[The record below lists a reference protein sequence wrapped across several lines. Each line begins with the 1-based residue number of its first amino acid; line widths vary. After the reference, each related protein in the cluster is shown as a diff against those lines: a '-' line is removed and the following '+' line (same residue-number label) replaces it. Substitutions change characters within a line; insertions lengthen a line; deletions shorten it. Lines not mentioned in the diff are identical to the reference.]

1 MKDGLKRVKYLG
13 KLIMLTDNTI
23 LVLAIAGVLMLLAVV
38 QLFLA
43 ARHDRAIVAAGPIEE
58 LEVYEK
64 RLEEKRRLISDLEEE
79 LEKRREAMAVV
90 TDLAAEVDGLRRQ
103 KEELLTEWESLRERR
118 DEVQG
123 VRQEIEDA
131 MVERQSLEAEIAP
144 LRAELLS
151 IQERLQKAEELVQK
165 IDTLYEEREA
175 LLEKVVDLRE
185 EMRRLEEAEARVQRL
200 EERSNELESE
210 NARLEGRISSQEK
223 ELSEVAARATKEREA
238 LASAQ
243 TEYGRVAAEVV
254 AENLE
259 VRRLRGELEALA
271 ESRSTL
277 EARLAYLKAEI
288 AKKEGRS
295 VDGETVET
303 DPLRELKQTPPVIE
317 SMLKWPEA
325 ERANEADAIKRVE
338 RRLRAK
344 GLDYPAR
351 TLRAFH
357 TAMKVNETT
366 QMAVL
371 AGISGTG
378 KSQLP
383 RQYAAGMGIG
393 FLQVPVQPRWDSPQ
407 DLMGF
412 YNYIEGKFRP
422 TDMARALWAL
432 DELNNKDAIKDRMMM
447 ILLDEMNLARVEY
460 YFSDFLSRLES
471 RPRSGD
477 VENKNE
483 RKDAEIELEIP
494 NMEHPP
500 RIFPG
505 YNLLF
510 AGTMN
515 EDESTQSLS
524 DKVVDR
530 ANILR
535 FSAPK
540 KIKDGRSEGKI
551 EPNAALSRT
560 RWESWVRQSN
570 SVDNDPQVT
579 QKLEAMV
586 ELMRDFK
593 RPFGHR
599 LGRAIMAY
607 AANYPEVEGG
617 RGLDDALAD
626 QVEMRLLPKLRGVEV
641 DIAAPQF
648 ERLRA
653 FVERDLGDD
662 ALAQAIGESVE
673 MAEATGQFVW
683 AGVMR

>member
-1 MKDGLKRVKYLG
+1 
-13 KLIMLTDNTI
+13 MLTSNTL
-23 LVLAIAGVLMLLAVV
+23 LVLVIAGALVLLALV

-43 ARHDRAIVAAGPIEE
+43 IGHDRVNAAAGPIEE
-58 LEVYEK
+58 IAVYEK
-64 RLEEKRRLISDLEEE
+64 RLEEKRLLMSDLEEE
-79 LEKRREAMAVV
+79 IEKRREAMAVV
-90 TDLAAEVDGLRRQ
+90 SDLGAEVGGLRRQ
-103 KEELLTEWESLRERR
+103 KEDLLTEWESIREKR

-123 VRQEIEDA
+123 VRREIEDA
-131 MVERQSLEAEIAP
+131 MIERQSLEAELAP
-144 LRAELLS
+144 LRTEF
-151 IQERLQKAEELVQK
+151 ITVKERLEKAESLVGR
-165 IDTLYEEREA
+165 IEA
-175 LLEKVVDLRE
+175 LNEENVKLSEQVDS
-185 EMRRLEEAEARVQRL
+185 MRNELHRLEDAEKCVASLAKRETNL
-200 EERSNELESE
+200 ETEC
-210 NARLEGRISSQEK
+210 ARLEGR
-223 ELSEVAARATKEREA
+223 VAAQQTSLGDIQASVVKERDALAGVQTELGTLSAQSAAEA
-238 LASAQ
+238 LELRRLQSQ
-243 TEYGRVAAEVV
+243 
-254 AENLE
+254 LE
-259 VRRLRGELEALA
+259 VEGEARG
-271 ESRSTL
+271 TL
-277 EARLAYLKAEI
+277 EARLAYLKGEI
-288 AKKEGRS
+288 AKAEGRS
-295 VDGETVET
+295 TVDGDTETN
-303 DPLRELKQTPPVIE
+303 PLQELNVMPPVIAAMADWGAPVLE
-317 SMLKWPEA
+317 
-325 ERANEADAIKRVE
+325 NEADAIHRVE

-344 GLDYPAR
+344 GLDYPSR

-371 AGISGTG
+371 SGISGTG

-432 DELNNKDAIKDRMMM
+432 DVVNNKENAVEDRMMM

-471 RPRSGD
+471 RPNAASIQDR
-477 VENKNE
+477 NE

-494 NMEHPP
+494 KMENPP

-535 FSAPK
+535 FAAPK
-540 KIKDGRSEGKI
+540 KIKDGTTTGEVEAPI
-551 EPNAALSRT
+551 ALSRKS
-560 RWESWVRQSN
+560 WERWVRPVSN
-570 SVDNDPQVT
+570 ADNENRVVQRV
-579 QKLEAMV
+579 EEMV

-599 LGRAIMAY
+599 LGRSIMAY
-607 AANYPEVEGG
+607 VANYPDVEGA
-617 RGLDDALAD
+617 RRIEDALAD
-626 QVEMRLLPKLRGVEV
+626 QIEMRLLPKLRGVEV
-641 DIAAPQF
+641 DMAMPQF
-648 ERLRA
+648 TKLQS
-653 FVERDLGDD
+653 FVEGELGDGDLAFAIRDSVQAASD
-662 ALAQAIGESVE
+662 AS
-673 MAEATGQFVW
+673 GQFVW
-683 AGVMR
+683 TGVTR

>member
-1 MKDGLKRVKYLG
+1 
-13 KLIMLTDNTI
+13 MLTDNTI
-23 LVLAIAGVLMLLAVV
+23 LVLAIAGVLILLAIV

-43 ARHDRAIVAAGPIEE
+43 VRHDRAVTAAGPIEE
-58 LEVYEK
+58 LAVYEK
-64 RLEEKRRLISDLEEE
+64 RLEEKQRLMDDLEDE
-79 LEKRREAMAVV
+79 LAKRREAMAVV
-90 TDLAAEVDGLRRQ
+90 NDLQGEVDGLRRQ
-103 KEELLTEWESLRERR
+103 KEELVTEWESLRERR
-118 DEVQG
+118 EEVAA
-123 VRQEIEDA
+123 VRKETEEA
-131 MVERQSLEAEIAP
+131 VVERQQLETEIAP
-144 LRAELLS
+144 LRAEYLAV
-151 IQERLQKAEELVQK
+151 QERLEKAEELVGR
-165 IDTLYEEREA
+165 IDALKREHEEIFREV
-175 LLEKVVDLRE
+175 EDLRDE
-185 EMRRLEEAEARVQRL
+185 KRELEEAEARVEKL
-200 EERSNELESE
+200 ENRSQDLETE
-210 NARLEGRISSQEK
+210 NARLEGRISSRENEIG
-223 ELSEVAARATKEREA
+223 ELEVRVTSERTALATAQTEQGRLEAEVAAHSQEA
-238 LASAQ
+238 
-243 TEYGRVAAEVV
+243 
-254 AENLE
+254 
-259 VRRLRGELEALA
+259 RRMRGEIETLE
-271 ESRSTL
+271 ETRSTL
-277 EARLAYLKAEI
+277 DARLAHLKAEI
-288 AKKEGRS
+288 ARNEGRS
-295 VDGETVET
+295 IDGETGES
-303 DPLRELKQTPPVIE
+303 DPLRELKEIPPVI
-317 SMLKWPEA
+317 SAMINWDPA
-325 ERANEADAIKRVE
+325 PRQNEADAIKRVE
-338 RRLRAK
+338 RRLLAK

-357 TAMKVNETT
+357 TAMKVNETS

-432 DELNNKDAIKDRMMM
+432 DELNNGDAVQDRMMM

-471 RPRSGD
+471 RPRPTEVGD
-477 VENKNE
+477 KNE

-540 KIKDGRSEGKI
+540 KIKSGQTEGEVEPTVALSKETWKKWGRSS
-551 EPNAALSRT
+551 AA
-560 RWESWVRQSN
+560 VDGN
-570 SVDNDPQVT
+570 SGVT
-579 QKLEAMV
+579 DRVEQMV

-607 AANYPEVEGG
+607 AANYPQVEGG
-617 RGLDDALAD
+617 GGVEDALAD

-641 DIAAPQF
+641 DMVGAQF
-648 ERLRA
+648 AKLIT
-653 FVERDLGDD
+653 FVERDLGDV
-662 ALAQAIGESVE
+662 ALAQAIQESLSL
-673 MAEATGQFVW
+673 AETTGQFVW
-683 AGVMR
+683 SGVTR

>member
-1 MKDGLKRVKYLG
+1 
-13 KLIMLTDNTI
+13 MLTDNTI
-23 LVLAIAGVLMLLAVV
+23 LVLVIAGVLILLAVV

-43 ARHDRAIVAAGPIEE
+43 ARHDRALAAAGPIEE
-58 LEVYEK
+58 LAVYEK
-64 RLEEKRRLISDLEEE
+64 RLQEKQRLMDDLEAEV
-79 LEKRREAMAVV
+79 EKRREAMSVV
-90 TDLAAEVDGLRRQ
+90 ADLQAEVDGLRRQ
-103 KEELLTEWESLRERR
+103 KEELLTEWESLRQRR
-118 DEVQG
+118 DEVAA
-123 VRQEIEDA
+123 VRKETEDA
-131 MVERQSLEAEIAP
+131 VVERQQLETEIAP
-144 LRAELLS
+144 LRAEYLE
-151 IQERLQKAEELVQK
+151 IKERLEKAEELIRSTDALRREHDEISKRVEELREKKKQL
-165 IDTLYEEREA
+165 DDAEERIS
-175 LLEKVVDLRE
+175 
-185 EMRRLEEAEARVQRL
+185 RL
-200 EERSNELESE
+200 EERSYELETSI
-210 NARLEGRISSQEK
+210 ARLEGQRSSHES
-223 ELSEVAARATKEREA
+223 ELSALEARITSEHER

-243 TEYGRVAAEVV
+243 TEHARLEAEVAALKQ
-254 AENLE
+254 EN
-259 VRRLRGELEALA
+259 RRSMGEIETLQETRSALD
-271 ESRSTL
+271 
-277 EARLAYLKAEI
+277 ARLAYLKAEI
-288 AKKEGRS
+288 ARREGRS
-295 VDGETVET
+295 VDGETGET
-303 DPLRELKQTPPVIE
+303 DPLRELKETPPVITA
-317 SMLKWPEA
+317 M
-325 ERANEADAIKRVE
+325 RAWDNAPRENEADAIKRVE

-422 TDMARALWAL
+422 TDMARSLWAL
-432 DELNNKDAIKDRMMM
+432 DELNNDDADQDRMMM

-471 RPRSGD
+471 RPRPDD
-477 VENKNE
+477 VGEANE

-494 NMEHPP
+494 NMERPP

-540 KIKDGRSEGKI
+540 KIKSGQTEGTV
-551 EPNAALSRT
+551 EPTLALSQQT
-560 RWESWVRQSN
+560 WESWRRSSLPDDEERRITNRVEQ
-570 SVDNDPQVT
+570 
-579 QKLEAMV
+579 LV
-586 ELMRDFK
+586 ELMRDFN

-607 AANYPEVEGG
+607 SANYPVVEGG
-617 RGLDDALAD
+617 RGVDDALAD
-626 QVEMRLLPKLRGVEV
+626 QVEMRLLPKLRGVET
-641 DIAAPQF
+641 DMAGPQF
-648 ERLRA
+648 SKLMS
-653 FVERDLGDD
+653 FVERELGDD
-662 ALAQAIGESVE
+662 ALAQAIGESISI
-673 MAEATGQFVW
+673 AEATGQFVW
-683 AGVMR
+683 SGVTR

>member
-1 MKDGLKRVKYLG
+1 
-13 KLIMLTDNTI
+13 MLTDNTI
-23 LVLAIAGVLMLLAVV
+23 LVLAIAGVLILLALV

-43 ARHDRAIVAAGPIEE
+43 ARHDRAVTAAGPIEE
-58 LEVYEK
+58 LAVYEK
-64 RLEEKRRLISDLEEE
+64 RLEEKRRLMDDLEDE
-79 LEKRREAMAVV
+79 LEKRRQAMSVV
-90 TDLAAEVDGLRRQ
+90 ADIQAEVDGLRRQ
-103 KEELLTEWESLRERR
+103 KEELLAEWESLRERR
-118 DEVQG
+118 DEVAA
-123 VRQEIEDA
+123 VRQETEAAI
-131 MVERQSLEAEIAP
+131 VERQQIETEIAP
-144 LRAELLS
+144 LRAEYLTIKEKL
-151 IQERLQKAEELVQK
+151 EKAEELLGR
-165 IDTLYEEREA
+165 IDALKREHEEISGQVE
-175 LLEKVVDLRE
+175 DLRDKKRE
-185 EMRRLEEAEARVQRL
+185 LEDAEDRISRLEAQAKDL
-200 EERSNELESE
+200 ETD
-210 NARLEGRISSQEK
+210 NARLERRKSSHET
-223 ELSEVAARATKEREA
+223 ELGELNARVASEREA
-238 LASAQ
+238 LAQTQ
-243 TEYGRVAAEVV
+243 TEHGRVGAEV
-254 AENLE
+254 AAQAQDL
-259 VRRLRGELEALA
+259 RRILGEI
-271 ESRSTL
+271 ESLKETRSTL
-277 EARLAYLKAEI
+277 DARLVYLKAEI
-288 AKKEGRS
+288 ARKEGRPP
-295 VDGETVET
+295 DGGE
-303 DPLRELKQTPPVIE
+303 PLRELKETPPVITAMRSWDPAQRE
-317 SMLKWPEA
+317 NEA
-325 ERANEADAIKRVE
+325 EAIKRVE

-422 TDMARALWAL
+422 TDMARALWAM
-432 DELNNKDAIKDRMMM
+432 DELNNDDAEQDRMMM

-471 RPRSGD
+471 RPRPHDVGD
-477 VENKNE
+477 ANE

-494 NMEHPP
+494 NMEHAP

-535 FSAPK
+535 FAAPK
-540 KIKDGRSEGKI
+540 KIKDGQSDGEA
-551 EPNAALSRT
+551 EPIKALSQETWNRWGRSTVSVEGDT
-560 RWESWVRQSN
+560 R
-570 SVDNDPQVT
+570 VT
-579 QKLEAMV
+579 GRV
-586 ELMRDFK
+586 EEMLDLMRDFK

-607 AANYPEVEGG
+607 AANYPEIEGG
-617 RGLDDALAD
+617 RGVDDALAD

-641 DIAAPQF
+641 DMAGPQF
-648 ERLRA
+648 SKLKT

-662 ALAQAIGESVE
+662 ALAQAIDES
-673 MAEATGQFVW
+673 MTLAEATGQFVW
-683 AGVMR
+683 SGVTR

>member
-1 MKDGLKRVKYLG
+1 
-13 KLIMLTDNTI
+13 MLTDNTI
-23 LVLAIAGVLMLLAVV
+23 LVLAIAGVLILLAVV

-43 ARHDRAIVAAGPIEE
+43 ARHDRAVTAAGPIEE
-58 LEVYEK
+58 LAVYEK
-64 RLEEKRRLISDLEEE
+64 RLEEKRRLMEDLEAE

-90 TDLAAEVDGLRRQ
+90 ADLQAEVDGLRRQ
-103 KEELLTEWESLRERR
+103 KEELITEWESLRERR
-118 DEVQG
+118 DEVAA
-123 VRQEIEDA
+123 VRKETEEA
-131 MVERQSLEAEIAP
+131 VVERQQLETEIAP
-144 LRAELLS
+144 LRAEYLEVK
-151 IQERLQKAEELVQK
+151 ERLEKAEE
-165 IDTLYEEREA
+165 IIGRTEA
-175 LLEKVVDLRE
+175 LRKEYDAIFTQVEGLRDKK
-185 EMRRLEEAEARVQRL
+185 RQLEEAEERVSHL
-200 EERSNELESE
+200 EERSFELETL
-210 NARLEGRISSQEK
+210 NARLEGQKASRES
-223 ELSEVAARATKEREA
+223 ELSALEARVASEHKG

-243 TEYGRVAAEVV
+243 TEHGRLVAEVAAL
-254 AENLE
+254 NQE
-259 VRRLRGELEALA
+259 VRRSTGELETLQDTRSALD
-271 ESRSTL
+271 
-277 EARLAYLKAEI
+277 ARLAHLKAEI
-288 AKKEGRS
+288 ARREGRT
-295 VDGETVET
+295 VDGETQET
-303 DPLRELKQTPPVIE
+303 DPLRELKETPPVIMTMRTWDSAPRE
-317 SMLKWPEA
+317 
-325 ERANEADAIKRVE
+325 NEADAIKRVE

-432 DELNNKDAIKDRMMM
+432 DELNNDDAEQDRMMM

-471 RPRSGD
+471 RPRPDDVGD
-477 VENKNE
+477 QNE

-494 NMEHPP
+494 NMEQPP

-535 FSAPK
+535 FSAPR
-540 KIKDGRSEGKI
+540 KIKGSQAEGTV
-551 EPNAALSRT
+551 EPTLALSQQT
-560 RWESWVRQSN
+560 WESWGRLSA
-570 SVDNDPQVT
+570 SVDGDPRVT
-579 QKLEAMV
+579 SRIEKMV

-599 LGRAIMAY
+599 LGRTIMAY

-617 RGLDDALAD
+617 RGVDDALAD
-626 QVEMRLLPKLRGVEV
+626 QVEMRLLPKLRGVET
-641 DIAAPQF
+641 DMAGPQF
-648 ERLRA
+648 SKLMN

-662 ALAQAIGESVE
+662 ALTQAIGES
-673 MAEATGQFVW
+673 MSLAETTGQFVW
-683 AGVMR
+683 SGVTR

>member
-1 MKDGLKRVKYLG
+1 
-13 KLIMLTDNTI
+13 MLTDNTI
-23 LVLAIAGVLMLLAVV
+23 LVFAVAGFLILLAII

-43 ARHDRAIVAAGPIEE
+43 VRHDRAVTAAGPIEE
-58 LEVYEK
+58 LAVYEK
-64 RLEEKRRLISDLEEE
+64 RLDEKQRLMDDLEEE
-79 LEKRREAMAVV
+79 LKKRREALAIVS
-90 TDLAAEVDGLRRQ
+90 DLQSEVDGLRRQ
-103 KEELLTEWESLRERR
+103 KEDLVAEWESLRERR
-118 DEVQG
+118 EEVAE
-123 VRQEIEDA
+123 VRKETEAAVI
-131 MVERQSLEAEIAP
+131 ERQQLEAEIAP
-144 LRAELLS
+144 LRAEYLA
-151 IQERLQKAEELVQK
+151 IKE
-165 IDTLYEEREA
+165 
-175 LLEKVVDLRE
+175 
-185 EMRRLEEAEARVQRL
+185 RLEEAEDLVGRIDALKREHENVSGQVDDLREEKRDLETAEEKVKGLEGRAR
-200 EERSNELESE
+200 ELETLL
-210 NARLEGRISSQEK
+210 ARLEGRKAAEEDDLG
-223 ELSEVAARATKEREA
+223 ELEARVVAEREA
-238 LASAQ
+238 LASTQA
-243 TEYGRVAAEVV
+243 EHGRVFAEV
-254 AENLE
+254 AAQAQEA
-259 VRRLRGELEALA
+259 RRIRGEIDALE
-271 ESRSTL
+271 ETRGTL
-277 EARLAYLKAEI
+277 EARLAHLQAEI
-288 AKKEGRS
+288 ARKEGRP
-295 VDGETVET
+295 VDGETNGA
-303 DPLRELKQTPPVIE
+303 DPLRELKETPPVIAAMRDWDE
-317 SMLKWPEA
+317 APRENEA
-325 ERANEADAIKRVE
+325 EAIKRVE

-422 TDMARALWAL
+422 TDMARALWAM
-432 DELNNKDAIKDRMMM
+432 DELNNDDAEQDRMMM

-471 RPRSGD
+471 RPRPGD
-477 VENKNE
+477 VGDANE

-494 NMEHPP
+494 NMENPP

-535 FSAPK
+535 FAAPK
-540 KIKDGRSEGKI
+540 KIQNDKVEGEAESTKALKQETWNRWGRSSASVEGD
-551 EPNAALSRT
+551 T
-560 RWESWVRQSN
+560 RVTGRVEQM
-570 SVDNDPQVT
+570 VD
-579 QKLEAMV
+579 
-586 ELMRDFK
+586 LMREFK

-641 DIAAPQF
+641 DMAGPQF
-648 ERLRA
+648 SKLMA

-662 ALAQAIGESVE
+662 ALAQAIGES
-673 MAEATGQFVW
+673 MTLAEATGQFVW
-683 AGVMR
+683 SGVTR

>member
-1 MKDGLKRVKYLG
+1 
-13 KLIMLTDNTI
+13 MLTDNTI
-23 LVLAIAGVLMLLAVV
+23 LVLAIAGVLILLALV

-43 ARHDRAIVAAGPIEE
+43 ARHDRAVTAAGPIEE
-58 LEVYEK
+58 LAVYEK
-64 RLEEKRRLISDLEEE
+64 RLEEKRRLMDDLEDE
-79 LEKRREAMAVV
+79 LEKRRQAMSVV
-90 TDLAAEVDGLRRQ
+90 ADLQAEVDGLRRQ
-103 KEELLTEWESLRERR
+103 KEELLAEWESLRERR
-118 DEVQG
+118 DEVAA
-123 VRQEIEDA
+123 VRQETEAAI
-131 MVERQSLEAEIAP
+131 VERQQIEIEIAP
-144 LRAELLS
+144 LRAEYLTIKEKL
-151 IQERLQKAEELVQK
+151 EKAEELLGR
-165 IDTLYEEREA
+165 IDALKREHEEISGQVEKLRDKKRE
-175 LLEKVVDLRE
+175 LEDAEDRIS
-185 EMRRLEEAEARVQRL
+185 RLEAQAKVLETDNAQLKGRKSSHETELGELNARVA
-200 EERSNELESE
+200 S
-210 NARLEGRISSQEK
+210 
-223 ELSEVAARATKEREA
+223 EREA
-238 LASAQ
+238 LAQTQ
-243 TEYGRVAAEVV
+243 TEHGRVGAEV
-254 AENLE
+254 AAQAQDLRRISGEIESLKETRSNLD
-259 VRRLRGELEALA
+259 
-271 ESRSTL
+271 
-277 EARLAYLKAEI
+277 ARLAYLKAEI
-288 AKKEGRS
+288 ARKEGRS
-295 VDGETVET
+295 VDGETGEA
-303 DPLRELKQTPPVIE
+303 DPLRELKETPPVITAMR
-317 SMLKWPEA
+317 SWDPAPLQ
-325 ERANEADAIKRVE
+325 NEADAINRVE

-422 TDMARALWAL
+422 TDMARALWAM
-432 DELNNKDAIKDRMMM
+432 DELNNDDAEQDRMMM

-471 RPRSGD
+471 RPRPHDVGD
-477 VENKNE
+477 ANE

-494 NMEHPP
+494 NMEHAP

-535 FSAPK
+535 FAAPRRIMDGQADGEAEPTK
-540 KIKDGRSEGKI
+540 ALSQETWNRWGRSSASVEGD
-551 EPNAALSRT
+551 AR
-560 RWESWVRQSN
+560 
-570 SVDNDPQVT
+570 VT
-579 QKLEAMV
+579 GRV
-586 ELMRDFK
+586 EEMLDLMRDFK

-617 RGLDDALAD
+617 RGVDDALAD
-626 QVEMRLLPKLRGVEV
+626 QIEMRLLPKLRGVEV
-641 DIAAPQF
+641 DMAGPQF
-648 ERLRA
+648 SKLKT

-662 ALAQAIGESVE
+662 ALAQAIDES
-673 MAEATGQFVW
+673 MTLAEATGQFVW
-683 AGVMR
+683 SGVTR

>member
-1 MKDGLKRVKYLG
+1 
-13 KLIMLTDNTI
+13 MLTDNTI
-23 LVLAIAGVLMLLAVV
+23 LVLAIAGVLILLAIV

-43 ARHDRAIVAAGPIEE
+43 VRHDRALTAAGPIEE
-58 LEVYEK
+58 LAVYEM
-64 RLEEKRRLISDLEEE
+64 RLEAKQRLMDDLDKE

-90 TDLAAEVDGLRRQ
+90 ADLQAEVDGLRRQ
-103 KEELLTEWESLRERR
+103 KEELLAEWESLRERR
-118 DEVQG
+118 EEVAS
-123 VRQEIEDA
+123 VRKETEDA
-131 MVERQSLEAEIAP
+131 VVERQQLEAEIAP
-144 LRAELLS
+144 LRAEYLA
-151 IQERLQKAEELVQK
+151 IKERLEKAEELLGR
-165 IDTLYEEREA
+165 IDGLKREHDEISGEVEA
-175 LLEKVVDLRE
+175 LRDKKRE
-185 EMRRLEEAEARVQRL
+185 LEEAEEKVEHL
-200 EERSNELESE
+200 EIRMRDLETVI
-210 NARLEGRISSQEK
+210 ARLEGQIYAQES
-223 ELSEVAARATKEREA
+223 ELDGLKARVASEREA
-238 LASAQ
+238 FASAQ
-243 TEYGRVAAEVV
+243 TEHGRLGAEVAAQAQEG
-254 AENLE
+254 
-259 VRRLRGELEALA
+259 RRIRGEIDTLTET
-271 ESRSTL
+271 RSTL
-277 EARLAYLKAEI
+277 DARLAHLQAEI
-288 AKKEGRS
+288 ARREGRS
-295 VDGETVET
+295 VDGETGES
-303 DPLRELKQTPPVIE
+303 DPLRELKETPPVI
-317 SMLKWPEA
+317 SAMKGWEA
-325 ERANEADAIKRVE
+325 APRENEADAIKRVE

-344 GLDYPAR
+344 GLEYPTR

-357 TAMKVNETT
+357 TSMKVNETT

-383 RQYAAGMGIG
+383 RQYAAGIGIG

-432 DELNNKDAIKDRMMM
+432 DEFNNDDAVQDRMMM

-471 RPRSGD
+471 RPRPGD
-477 VENKNE
+477 VGNANE

-494 NMEHPP
+494 NMQNPP

-524 DKVVDR
+524 EKVVDR

-540 KIKDGRSEGKI
+540 KLKDGHAEGEV
-551 EPNAALSRT
+551 EPTVALSQTTWRK
-560 RWESWVRQSN
+560 WVRSSV
-570 SVDNDPQVT
+570 SVDRDSRVT
-579 QKLEAMV
+579 GRVEQMV

-599 LGRAIMAY
+599 LGRAIIAY
-607 AANYPEVEGG
+607 AANYPQVEGG
-617 RGLDDALAD
+617 RGVEDALAD
-626 QVEMRLLPKLRGVEV
+626 QVEMRLLPKLRGIEV
-641 DIAAPQF
+641 DMAGPQF
-648 ERLRA
+648 ARLIS

-662 ALAQAIGESVE
+662 DLAQAIKDS
-673 MAEATGQFVW
+673 MSLAEATGQFVW
-683 AGVMR
+683 SGVTR

>member
-1 MKDGLKRVKYLG
+1 
-13 KLIMLTDNTI
+13 MLTDNTI
-23 LVLAIAGVLMLLAVV
+23 LVLAIAGVLILLAVV
-38 QLFLA
+38 QLLLA
-43 ARHDRAIVAAGPIEE
+43 ARHDRAVTAAGPIEE
-58 LEVYEK
+58 LAIYER
-64 RLEEKRRLISDLEEE
+64 RLEEKQRLVDELENE
-79 LEKRREAMAVV
+79 LEKRRQAMAVV
-90 TDLAAEVDGLRRQ
+90 ADLQAEVDGLRRQ
-103 KEELLTEWESLRERR
+103 KEELLAEWESLRERR
-118 DEVQG
+118 DEVAA
-123 VRQEIEDA
+123 VRQETEAAVI
-131 MVERQSLEAEIAP
+131 ERQQLESEIAP
-144 LRAELLS
+144 LRAEYLA
-151 IQERLQKAEELVQK
+151 IKERLEKAEELLGR
-165 IDTLYEEREA
+165 TEA
-175 LLEKVVDLRE
+175 LKRECEEISGQVDELRDKKRE
-185 EMRRLEEAEARVQRL
+185 LEEAEDRISRLESRAQELETTISRVEGRKASEESELENLQARVA
-200 EERSNELESE
+200 S
-210 NARLEGRISSQEK
+210 
-223 ELSEVAARATKEREA
+223 EREA
-238 LASAQ
+238 LADAQ
-243 TEYGRVAAEVV
+243 TEYGRPSADPTAQGQ
-254 AENLE
+254 E
-259 VRRLRGELEALA
+259 VRRITGEIETLE
-271 ESRSTL
+271 ETRSTL
-277 EARLAYLKAEI
+277 DARLAYLKGEI
-288 AKKEGRS
+288 ARSEGRS
-295 VDGETVET
+295 VDGETGDP
-303 DPLRELKQTPPVIE
+303 DPLRELKETPPVVVAMRTWDPAPRE
-317 SMLKWPEA
+317 
-325 ERANEADAIKRVE
+325 NEADAIKRVE

-422 TDMARALWAL
+422 TDMARALWAV
-432 DELNNKDAIKDRMMM
+432 DELHNEEADRDRMMM
-447 ILLDEMNLARVEY
+447 VLLDEMNLARVEY

-471 RPRSGD
+471 RPRPSD
-477 VENKNE
+477 VDDANE

-494 NMEHPP
+494 NMQTPP

-535 FSAPK
+535 FAAPK
-540 KIKDGRSEGKI
+540 KIKEGQAEGDV
-551 EPNAALSRT
+551 EPTRALSRET
-560 RWESWVRQSN
+560 WNRWGRSSAH
-570 SVDNDPQVT
+570 VDRDSRVT
-579 QKLEAMV
+579 GRVERMV
-586 ELMRDFK
+586 DLMREFQ

-641 DIAAPQF
+641 DMAGPQF
-648 ERLRA
+648 SNLMT
-653 FVERDLGDD
+653 FVERDLGDA
-662 ALAQAIGESVE
+662 ALAEAIDESVRLS
-673 MAEATGQFVW
+673 EAT
-683 AGVMR
+683 

>member
-1 MKDGLKRVKYLG
+1 
-13 KLIMLTDNTI
+13 MLTDNTI
-23 LVLAIAGVLMLLAVV
+23 LVLAIAGVLILLAVV
-38 QLFLA
+38 QLLLA
-43 ARHDRAIVAAGPIEE
+43 ARHDRAVTAAGPIEE
-58 LEVYEK
+58 LAVYER
-64 RLEEKRRLISDLEEE
+64 RLEEKQRLIDELEDE
-79 LEKRREAMAVV
+79 LEKRRQAMAVV
-90 TDLAAEVDGLRRQ
+90 ADLQAEVDGLRRQ
-103 KEELLTEWESLRERR
+103 KEELLAEWESLRERR
-118 DEVQG
+118 DEVAA
-123 VRQEIEDA
+123 VRQETEA
-131 MVERQSLEAEIAP
+131 AVVERQQLETEIAP
-144 LRAELLS
+144 LRAEYLA
-151 IQERLQKAEELVQK
+151 IKERLEKAEDLLGRTEALK
-165 IDTLYEEREA
+165 REYEEISGQVDELRDKKRE
-175 LLEKVVDLRE
+175 
-185 EMRRLEEAEARVQRL
+185 LEEAEDRISRLESRAQELETTISRVEGRKASEESELENLQARVA
-200 EERSNELESE
+200 S
-210 NARLEGRISSQEK
+210 
-223 ELSEVAARATKEREA
+223 EREA
-238 LASAQ
+238 LADAQ
-243 TEYGRVAAEVV
+243 TEYGRPSADPTAQGQ
-254 AENLE
+254 E
-259 VRRLRGELEALA
+259 VRRITGEIETLE
-271 ESRSTL
+271 ETRSTL
-277 EARLAYLKAEI
+277 DARLAYLKGEI
-288 AKKEGRS
+288 ARSEGRS
-295 VDGETVET
+295 VDGETGDP
-303 DPLRELKQTPPVIE
+303 DPLRELKETPPVVVAMRTWDPAPRE
-317 SMLKWPEA
+317 
-325 ERANEADAIKRVE
+325 NEADAIKRVE

-422 TDMARALWAL
+422 TDMARALWAV
-432 DELNNKDAIKDRMMM
+432 DELHNEEADRDRMMM

-471 RPRSGD
+471 RPRSSD
-477 VENKNE
+477 VGNANE

-535 FSAPK
+535 FSAPRQ
-540 KIKDGRSEGKI
+540 IADGRAEGNV
-551 EPNAALSRT
+551 EPSAALLQKT
-560 RWESWVRQSN
+560 WNRWKRPSSDIDSDAQAN
-570 SVDNDPQVT
+570 

-586 ELMRDFK
+586 DLMRDFK

-599 LGRAIMAY
+599 LGRAI
-607 AANYPEVEGG
+607 
-617 RGLDDALAD
+617 
-626 QVEMRLLPKLRGVEV
+626 
-641 DIAAPQF
+641 
-648 ERLRA
+648 
-653 FVERDLGDD
+653 
-662 ALAQAIGESVE
+662 
-673 MAEATGQFVW
+673 
-683 AGVMR
+683 

>member
-1 MKDGLKRVKYLG
+1 
-13 KLIMLTDNTI
+13 MLTDNT
-23 LVLAIAGVLMLLAVV
+23 LVVLAIAGALILLAIV
-38 QLFLA
+38 QLALA
-43 ARHDRAIVAAGPIEE
+43 ARHDRAVTAAGPIEE
-58 LEVYEK
+58 LAVYEK
-64 RLEEKRRLISDLEEE
+64 RLEEKQRLMDDLEAE

-90 TDLAAEVDGLRRQ
+90 ADLQVEVDGLRRQ
-103 KEELLTEWESLRERR
+103 KEELLSEWESLRERR
-118 DEVQG
+118 EEVAA
-123 VRQEIEDA
+123 VRQETEAAVI
-131 MVERQSLEAEIAP
+131 ERQQLEAEIAP
-144 LRAELLS
+144 LRAEFLEVK
-151 IQERLQKAEELVQK
+151 ERLERAEELVGR
-165 IDTLYEEREA
+165 IEA
-175 LLEKVVDLRE
+175 LKSEHDRISESLEGLRDKQ
-185 EMRRLEEAEARVQRL
+185 RDLEEAEVRVDRL
-200 EERSNELESE
+200 EARAKDLETE
-210 NARLEGRISSQEK
+210 TARLEGRKTSQET
-223 ELSEVAARATKEREA
+223 ELAELNTRIASERET
-238 LASAQ
+238 LAHAQ
-243 TEYGRVAAEVV
+243 TEQGRVAAEI
-254 AENLE
+254 AAHSQE
-259 VRRLRGELEALA
+259 VRRIAGEIEALK
-271 ESRSTL
+271 ETRSTL
-277 EARLAYLKAEI
+277 DARLAYLKAEI
-288 AKKEGRS
+288 ARKEGRS
-295 VDGETVET
+295 VDGETGEI
-303 DPLRELKQTPPVIE
+303 DPLRELKETPPVILGMRDWE
-317 SMLKWPEA
+317 PAPRENEA
-325 ERANEADAIKRVE
+325 EAIKRVE

-422 TDMARALWAL
+422 TDMARALWAM
-432 DELNNKDAIKDRMMM
+432 DELNNDNAEQDRMMM
-447 ILLDEMNLARVEY
+447 VLLDEMNLARVEY

-471 RPRSGD
+471 RPRPSD
-477 VENKNE
+477 VADKNE

-494 NMEHPP
+494 NMEHAP

-535 FSAPK
+535 FAAPK
-540 KIKDGRSEGKI
+540 KIKDGRADGET
-551 EPNAALSRT
+551 EPTKALSQEA
-560 RWESWVRQSN
+560 WSKWVRS
-570 SVDNDPQVT
+570 SSLVEGDARVT
-579 QKLEAMV
+579 GRV
-586 ELMRDFK
+586 EEMLDLMRDFK

-607 AANYPEVEGG
+607 AANYPDIEGG
-617 RGLDDALAD
+617 RGVEDALAD

-641 DIAAPQF
+641 DMAGPQF
-648 ERLRA
+648 SKLKS

-662 ALAQAIGESVE
+662 VLAQAIDESIVQ
-673 MAEATGQFVW
+673 AEATGQFVW
-683 AGVMR
+683 NGVTR

>member
-1 MKDGLKRVKYLG
+1 
-13 KLIMLTDNTI
+13 MLTDNTI
-23 LVLAIAGVLMLLAVV
+23 LVLAIAGVLVLLAIV

-43 ARHDRAIVAAGPIEE
+43 ARHDRAVTAAGPIEE
-58 LEVYEK
+58 LSVYEK
-64 RLEEKRRLISDLEEE
+64 RLEEKQRIMDDLEEE

-90 TDLAAEVDGLRRQ
+90 ADVQAEVDGLRRQ
-103 KEELLTEWESLRERR
+103 KEELLTEWESLRDRR
-118 DEVQG
+118 EEVAA
-123 VRQEIEDA
+123 VRRETEEA
-131 MVERQSLEAEIAP
+131 VVERQQLEAEIAP
-144 LRAELLS
+144 LRAEYLTVK
-151 IQERLQKAEELVQK
+151 ERLEKAEELLSRLDSLKREHEEISGEVEALRDRKRELEEAGEKIQRLESRAQELETGNSRVEGRLSARESELK
-165 IDTLYEEREA
+165 ELENRVASERESLATAQTEHGRVEAEVAAQAQEVRRIRGEIDTLEETRGT
-175 LLEKVVDLRE
+175 L
-185 EMRRLEEAEARVQRL
+185 
-200 EERSNELESE
+200 
-210 NARLEGRISSQEK
+210 NARLAHLQ
-223 ELSEVAARATKEREA
+223 
-238 LASAQ
+238 
-243 TEYGRVAAEVV
+243 
-254 AENLE
+254 
-259 VRRLRGELEALA
+259 
-271 ESRSTL
+271 
-277 EARLAYLKAEI
+277 AEI
-288 AKKEGRS
+288 ARKEGRS
-295 VDGETVET
+295 VDGETGES
-303 DPLRELKQTPPVIE
+303 DPLRELKETPPVISAMRTWDPAPRE
-317 SMLKWPEA
+317 
-325 ERANEADAIKRVE
+325 NEADAIKRVE

-357 TAMKVNETT
+357 TSMKVNETT

-422 TDMARALWAL
+422 TDMARALWSL
-432 DELNNKDAIKDRMMM
+432 DELNNDDAEKDRMMM

-471 RPRSGD
+471 RPRPGD
-477 VENKNE
+477 VGDKNE

-494 NMEHPP
+494 NMEQPP

-540 KIKDGRSEGKI
+540 KIKDGKAEGDI
-551 EPNAALSRT
+551 EPTLALSRET
-560 RWESWVRQSN
+560 WNKWGRSSA
-570 SVDNDPQVT
+570 SVDRDTQVT
-579 QKLEAMV
+579 NRVEEMV

-617 RGLDDALAD
+617 RGVQDALAD

-641 DIAAPQF
+641 DTAGPQF
-648 ERLRA
+648 SKLMT
-653 FVERDLGDD
+653 FVERELGDD
-662 ALAQAIGESVE
+662 ALALAIEGS
-673 MAEATGQFVW
+673 MTLAEDTGQFVW
-683 AGVMR
+683 SGVAR

>member
-1 MKDGLKRVKYLG
+1 
-13 KLIMLTDNTI
+13 MLSNNTL
-23 LVLAIAGVLMLLAVV
+23 LVLATAGVLILLAVV
-38 QLFLA
+38 QLILA
-43 ARHDRAIVAAGPIEE
+43 ARHDRAVTAAGPIEE
-58 LEVYEK
+58 LSVYEK
-64 RLEEKRRLISDLEEE
+64 RLEEKQRLMDDLESE

-90 TDLAAEVDGLRRQ
+90 ADIQAEVDGLRRQ

-118 DEVQG
+118 DEVAA
-123 VRQEIEDA
+123 VRRETEEA
-131 MVERQSLEAEIAP
+131 VVERQKLEMDIAP
-144 LRAELLS
+144 LRAEYLAVK
-151 IQERLQKAEELVQK
+151 ERLDKAEDLLGR
-165 IDTLYEEREA
+165 IDALEREHSKISA
-175 LLEKVVDLRE
+175 QVEDLRDKKTE
-185 EMRRLEEAEARVQRL
+185 LEEAEDRVSRL
-200 EERSNELESE
+200 GTRALELEAV
-210 NARLEGRISSQEK
+210 NARLEGRQAAQESELGALEARVSS
-223 ELSEVAARATKEREA
+223 EREG

-243 TEYGRVAAEVV
+243 SEHGRLEAEVAV
-254 AENLE
+254 INQE
-259 VRRLRGELEALA
+259 VRRSRGEIETLQET
-271 ESRSTL
+271 RSTL
-277 EARLAYLKAEI
+277 DARLAYLKAEI
-288 AKKEGRS
+288 GRKEGLP
-295 VDGETVET
+295 VDGETGKA
-303 DPLRELKQTPPVIE
+303 DPLHELKETPPVIAAMRSWAPAPRE
-317 SMLKWPEA
+317 
-325 ERANEADAIKRVE
+325 NEADAIQRVE

-344 GLDYPAR
+344 GLDYPTR

-412 YNYIEGKFRP
+412 YNYIESKFRP

-432 DELNNKDAIKDRMMM
+432 DELNNDNAEQDRMMM

-471 RPRSGD
+471 RPRPGD
-477 VENKNE
+477 VGDANE

-494 NMEHPP
+494 NMESPP

-540 KIKDGRSEGKI
+540 KIKDGRAEGI
-551 EPNAALSRT
+551 VEPTKALSQQT
-560 RWESWVRQSN
+560 WASWGRSSA
-570 SVDNDPQVT
+570 SVDSDRRVT
-579 QKLEAMV
+579 GRVDQMV
-586 ELMRDFK
+586 DLMRDFK
-593 RPFGHR
+593 SPIGHR

-607 AANYPEVEGG
+607 AANYPEIDGG
-617 RGLDDALAD
+617 RGVDDALAD
-626 QVEMRLLPKLRGVEV
+626 QVEMRLLPKLRGVEI
-641 DIAAPQF
+641 DMAGPQF
-648 ERLRA
+648 AKLKN
-653 FVERDLGDD
+653 FVERDLGDE
-662 ALAQAIGESVE
+662 ALAQAIDES
-673 MAEATGQFVW
+673 MSLAEATGQFVW
-683 AGVMR
+683 SGVTR